1 LHERVMILKQ
11 RTVTGVRI
19 GQEHGARQM
28 LRERVRILDR
38 DHLIEDAVHD
48 QARLRDSAEL
58 REALPAVAAL
68 PRAERGEL
76 RGRDVRTRQ
85 RLAILPRPAF
95 SNRVT
100 SRPRAIGSV
109 TAGSQ
114 KSSVPVKCCKQRSGG
129 ADPRPKRRYAYVSTP
144 VATNCV
150 GAVMLLAWAWVSVA
164 TLATYAVRSDL
175 KPARSSATNVSGCS
189 HAAKCPPLGSRL

>member
-1 LHERVMILKQ
+1 MELGQRPVPGVWIRKQ
-11 RTVTGVRI
+11 
-19 GQEHGARQM
+19 HGSRQM
-28 LRERVRILDR
+28 LRQRVGILDR
-38 DHLIEDAVHD
+38 DHLIEDALHD
-48 QARLRDSAEL
+48 ETRLRDSAEL

-76 RGRDVRTRQ
+76 RGRDVQTRQ

-114 KSSVPVKCCKQRSGG
+114 KSSVPVKCCRQSSGG
-129 ADPRPKRRYAYVSTP
+129 APPDPRPKRRYAYVSTP

-150 GAVMLLAWAWVSVA
+150 GAVTLLASAWTSVA
-164 TLATYAVRSDL
+164 IATLLMLCEAI
-175 KPARSSATNVSGCS
+175 
-189 HAAKCPPLGSRL
+189 

>member
-1 LHERVMILKQ
+1 MP
-11 RTVTGVRI
+11 GVRI
-19 GQEHGARQM
+19 GQEHGSRQM
-28 LRERVRILDR
+28 LRQRVGILDR

-48 QARLRDSAEL
+48 ETRLRDSAEL
-58 REALPAVAAL
+58 REALPAIAAL
-68 PRAERGEL
+68 PRTKRREL

-85 RLAILPRPAF
+85 GLAILL
-95 SNRVT
+95 
-100 SRPRAIGSV
+100 
-109 TAGSQ
+109 GSQ
-114 KSSVPVKCCKQRSGG
+114 KSSVPVKCCRQSSGG
-129 ADPRPKRRYAYVSTP
+129 APPDPRPKRRYAYVSTP

>member
-1 LHERVMILKQ
+1 MELGQRPVPGVWIRKQ
-11 RTVTGVRI
+11 
-19 GQEHGARQM
+19 HGSRQM
-28 LRERVRILDR
+28 LRQRVGILDR

-48 QARLRDSAEL
+48 ETRLRDSAEL

-68 PRAERGEL
+68 PRTERGEL

-129 ADPRPKRRYAYVSTP
+129 PDPRPKRRYAYVSTP

-150 GAVMLLAWAWVSVA
+150 GAVMLLALAWVGVA
-164 TLATYAVRSDL
+164 MAMLPTLYAAT
-175 KPARSSATNVSGCS
+175 
-189 HAAKCPPLGSRL
+189 